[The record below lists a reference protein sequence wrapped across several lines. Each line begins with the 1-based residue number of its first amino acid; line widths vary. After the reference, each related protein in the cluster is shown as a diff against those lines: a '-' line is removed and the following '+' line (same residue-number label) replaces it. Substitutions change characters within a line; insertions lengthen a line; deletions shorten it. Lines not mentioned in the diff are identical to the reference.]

1 MSKRQKWNEAADCA
15 LSELVAQA
23 NGELE
28 WAVIATKMRAMGFRK
43 DRKQVSERW
52 LNILNPNLDTSSLS
66 DSDVVKLFDLHKRH
80 QNQWRKIASYFPGKT
95 DNLIKNKFFA
105 LTRKALR
112 LASKLVDRPNSTQ
125 WVNSLKP
132 KVISDLM
139 DRQFAFRGSEGENP
153 FPTPSVSAREVILFL
168 NGDQA
173 LSKHFSPSEEV
184 KEVMMALLDCL
195 DSANEKY
202 QGKLASE
209 IPVPL
214 IKRISKDSSKLL
226 LKDRVSELPKL
237 NIKKP
242 CLAAHPIK
250 ELERAAISA
259 LPSAVRAT
267 PSPGQLSFYFIGK
280 KTPKSAA
287 PFNEGSALRP
297 VENTQETSFFFGAL
311 EKEPVDTPL
320 PHLTPGSKHS
330 RRFGYY
336 FKGGTEFEVPE
347 SSPLQKCWLDHF
359 PAL

>member
-28 WAVIATKMRAMGFRK
+28 WAAIAKKMRSMGFRK

-66 DSDVVKLFDLHKRH
+66 DNDIVKLFDLHQRH

-139 DRQFAFRGSEGENP
+139 DRKFDFRGSGPESP
-153 FPTPSVSAREVILFL
+153 FRAPSVSAREVVLFL
-168 NGDQA
+168 NTEQA
-173 LSKHFSPSEEV
+173 LSKHFTPSEDV
-184 KEVMMALLDCL
+184 KKVMVAMLDSL
-195 DSANEKY
+195 DSANEEY
-202 QGKLASE
+202 QSKVVCE
-209 IPVPL
+209 TPTPL
-214 IKRISKDSSKLL
+214 IKKISKDPSKVL
-226 LKDRVSELPKL
+226 LKDRVPELPKL

-242 CLAAHPIK
+242 SLTTQPQKDMDKAV
-250 ELERAAISA
+250 ISA
-259 LPSAVRAT
+259 LPSAIKAT

-280 KTPKSAA
+280 RTPRSVA

-297 VENTQETSFFFGAL
+297 IESTEESSYFFGAL
-311 EKEPVDTPL
+311 EKEPVETPQ
-320 PHLTPGSKHS
+320 PHLTPGSRYSK
-330 RRFGYY
+330 RFGYY

-347 SSPLQKCWLDHF
+347 SSPLQKCRLDNF